1 MGKIDFVSKLKK
13 SNFQELLKTKD
24 ALSIETRYDKLLI
37 KSLENDFDKYWIT
50 DFSCYCDRTDTNRDK
65 SLQTFLLKKFG
76 EPYKKA
82 LIKYFVE
89 EKNSKI
95 NSAEKEFE
103 ETKSYILKQY
113 IDTKNEKI
121 KKANN
126 EFIKKLEVLNEK
138 F

>member
-1 MGKIDFVSKLKK
+1 MGKIDFVSTLKK
-13 SNFQELLKTKD
+13 SNFQEFLKTKD

-37 KSLENDFDKYWIT
+37 KSLENDFDIYWIT

-65 SLQTFLLKKFG
+65 GLQTFLLKKFG

-89 EKNSKI
+89 EKNKKVDA
-95 NSAEKEFE
+95 AEKEFE
-103 ETKSYILKQY
+103 ETKVYILKQY
-113 IDTKNEKI
+113 IDTKNDKI
-121 KKANN
+121 KKAEK
-126 EFIKKLEVLNEK
+126 EFIEKIEALNEK

>member
-13 SNFQELLKTKD
+13 SNFKEFLKTKD
-24 ALSIETRYDKLLI
+24 DLLIEITENKIFI

-50 DFSCYCDRTDTNRDK
+50 DFSCYSERTDTDRSK
-65 SLQTFLLKKFG
+65 GFQTFLLKKFG

-89 EKNSKI
+89 EKNSKV
-95 NSAEKEFE
+95 NSAEKEFQA
-103 ETKSYILKQY
+103 KKVSILKQY
-113 IDTKNEKI
+113 LDIKNEKI
-121 KKANN
+121 KNAEN
-126 EFIKKLEVLNEK
+126 EFIQKLEALNEK